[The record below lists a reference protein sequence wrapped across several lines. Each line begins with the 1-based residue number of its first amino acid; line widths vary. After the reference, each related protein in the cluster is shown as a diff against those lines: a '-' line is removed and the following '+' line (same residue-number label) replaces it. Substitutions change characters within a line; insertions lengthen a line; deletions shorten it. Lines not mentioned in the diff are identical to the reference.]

1 VLNADRAE
9 FDLHAVVFDAKE
21 ARRAR
26 CKRSDI
32 DPERCGGPNLRDATV
47 GRMYFRAIFEPVSAG
62 RSGAA
67 AAAISG
73 ISKPS

>member
-32 DPERCGGPNLRDATV
+32 VAAAVRISGTPPWA
-47 GRMYFRAIFEPVSAG
+47 RMYFRAIFEPVSAG